1 MRRMLWLI
9 LILLISVLVG
19 LQLKFDPG
27 YVLIT
32 LNHWMVETSVWFLV
46 ISLCFIIFFS
56 HQLLLMLRAITRLPT
71 NYHHWKSRH
80 TARIA
85 QQKTRQGLIE
95 FSEGYWSKAK
105 THLIKALPNTDMPL
119 LNYLTAARAAQEL
132 GDPQLRDTY
141 LREAQQSMPEAQI
154 AVELTQAQLQ
164 LANHQ
169 WEQALA
175 TLRHLQEIAPKHP
188 YVLKLLMDLYQKIED
203 WPQLISLLPD
213 LKKHHLLT
221 PIDCEKLTQRA
232 YLNALNK
239 CIHHHQDPAIS
250 QLMSTLPKAL
260 MMDSDIV
267 SAYAHYLIQTESTE
281 KAESVLTNALRKA
294 FHPKLIQCYGQLP
307 GTLKQ
312 LQFAESFLKK
322 QPHSAELFL
331 CMGRL
336 SMINQL
342 WGKAKSYLDQSIF
355 IRPTPAAYAA
365 LGQFYEIQQ
374 DVHKACEAYREGLG
388 MLAECQSPP
397 QSAK

>member
-1 MRRMLWLI
+1 MLWLI

-56 HQLLLMLRAITRLPT
+56 HQLLLMLRAITHLPS

-188 YVLKLLMDLYQKIED
+188 YVLKLLMELYQKIED

-239 CIHHHQDPAIS
+239 CIHHHQDPAIN
-250 QLMSTLPKAL
+250 QLMSNLPKVL
-260 MMDSDIV
+260 MMDPDIV
-267 SAYAHYLIQTESTE
+267 SAYAHYLIEINSTE
-281 KAESVLTNALRKA
+281 KAETVLTNCLRKA

-322 QPHSAELFL
+322 QPHSSELFL

-342 WGKAKSYLDQSIF
+342 WGKAKSYLEQSIF

-374 DVHKACEAYREGLG
+374 DAHKACEAYREGLR
-388 MLAECQSPP
+388 MLPECQSPP
-397 QSAK
+397 QNTK